1 MRQVLSI
8 SELAKSAGVTSKTL
22 RHWEGFG
29 LLPKATRTHTGYRV
43 FDPQTTHYVDFIQK
57 SKTVGLT
64 LKEVKRVLELARKG
78 KNPCPE
84 VVKWVDEKAMAV
96 EQQIQTLKALQ
107 KRLNEFRHICSTS
120 SVMTCSRPGELCCL
134 IEDLPNPK
142 SNGGNHAK
150 VVRARSRRVN
160 NLNG

>member
-1 MRQVLSI
+1 MQRALSI

-22 RHWEGFG
+22 RHWERLG

-43 FDPQTTHYVDFIQK
+43 FDSRTAHYIDFIQK

-64 LKEVKRVLELARKG
+64 LRETKGILELARKG
-78 KNPCPE
+78 KNPCPQ

-96 EQQIQTLKALQ
+96 EQQILTLKALQ
-107 KRLNEFRHICSTS
+107 KRLSEFRHICSTS

-134 IEDLPNPK
+134 IEDLPNPT
-142 SNGGNHAK
+142 NGGNHAK
-150 VVRARSRRVN
+150 AIRARSRPADRISS
-160 NLNG
+160 

>member
-1 MRQVLSI
+1 MRQALSI

-22 RHWEGFG
+22 RHWERLG

-43 FDPQTTHYVDFIQK
+43 FDPQVTHNIDFIQK

-64 LKEVKRVLELARKG
+64 LKEAKRLVELARKG

-84 VVKWVDEKAMAV
+84 VVKWADEKATAV
-96 EQQIQTLKALQ
+96 ERQIQTLKALQ
-107 KRLNEFRHICSTS
+107 KRLREFQHICSTS
-120 SVMTCSRPGELCCL
+120 SVMTCFRHGELCCP

-142 SNGGNHAK
+142 LNGESHAK
-150 VVRARSRRVN
+150 PLRARNRGTYHAS
-160 NLNG
+160 G